1 MRPILKKLRKR
12 LVHKNHQIFLFF
24 SPIND
29 SHDNEVTITKEGEH
43 EIRDISQI
51 QEVVNEHYQAQE
63 ENEVQ
68 ESNEEIDEGVPL

>member
-29 SHDNEVTITKEGEH
+29 SHDNEVTIIKEGEH